1 MFTNANYSHYHKHTF
16 AAPPRPPNLCKGD
29 KVANLTVGVR
39 RTVAGAAANA
49 FFCQRTHPRTHL
61 RRTRAWALAL
71 GSTVCPPPCALARA
85 AIAGNSTMSSHA
97 SNATA
102 SSASHTAQ
110 VPSLALTSLGA
121 MAAGMG
127 LSLLS
132 AGAIAQSAPSA
143 QRVESTATA
152 PATRQEEALPTV
164 TITDKANRPD
174 AKTTY
179 QATTTTIG
187 KGKQA
192 LRDIPQS
199 ITVVTE
205 KLITDRNLD
214 TMKDVLR
221 QTAGITFQ
229 AAEGGEEDIRLRGF
243 SLQTTGDIFL
253 DGVRDP
259 AIYDRDT
266 FNLDRLEL
274 LRGSASMLFGRGST
288 GGAVNQVSKAPYLG
302 SSSELNVTAGN
313 HEYKRVTGDFNIQTA
328 EDAALRITG
337 MRTEANNNGAG
348 SSIDKYGVA
357 ASYRWGIGKKVEHQ
371 VSVFHITNDN
381 GINYSLPW
389 IKPRSTDTQGAQ
401 RINSSLDPANYYGMA
416 SDYNRTEGT
425 AFTYMNTVK
434 LGGGS
439 ELKTVVRKGD
449 FKRDLRASTIRL
461 ASATAG
467 LNNFSDATAFSRGT
481 QVKNQNMD
489 LIQAQT
495 DYSGKHQLL
504 GMKHEIT
511 TGIDFSRE
519 NRTVMTAPNAANG
532 GSTIN
537 KPNTTAGN
545 PNDGAWVDEAS
556 RILRRGNQF
565 SAKGV
570 GTYVQDLVHIA
581 PMWKVLGGLR
591 YDYFNGDYTT
601 FNANAANQP
610 SANYKQSIN
619 KISKRAG
626 VLFQPNALDSF
637 HFSYGTSFNTS
648 GDTYSYNA
656 NSANTAP
663 ESSENIELGAKL
675 DSEDGRVTTRL
686 ALFRATKLNERN
698 TDPNNA
704 ATRLL
709 LSGKRHAAGF
719 DMDVIGQI
727 TDKWDIYASYT
738 WIPQARVDEAA
749 STVTSGGS
757 RKGDRPG
764 LTPRHSGTVWNT
776 YKFMPQWRAGVGV
789 NFRSKQAPADINN
802 PANGIYNAPGFATL
816 DLMAEYAFNKVY
828 TVKANVTNVANKVY
842 ADQVY
847 SGFYVPGAGRLVQVT
862 LSTKF

>member
-1 MFTNANYSHYHKHTF
+1 MAQTA
-16 AAPPRPPNLCKGD
+16 AAP
-29 KVANLTVGVR
+29 T
-39 RTVAGAAANA
+39 AADDA
-49 FFCQRTHPRTHL
+49 
-61 RRTRAWALAL
+61 
-71 GSTVCPPPCALARA
+71 
-85 AIAGNSTMSSHA
+85 
-97 SNATA
+97 
-102 SSASHTAQ
+102 
-110 VPSLALTSLGA
+110 
-121 MAAGMG
+121 
-127 LSLLS
+127 
-132 AGAIAQSAPSA
+132 
-143 QRVESTATA
+143 
-152 PATRQEEALPTV
+152 ALPVV
-164 TITDKANRPD
+164 TITGKADRPD

-205 KLITDRNLD
+205 KLMTDRNLD

-288 GGAVNQVSKAPYLG
+288 GGAANQVSKAPYLG
-302 SSSELNVTAGN
+302 SASEVNVTAGN

-328 EDAALRITG
+328 DDAALRITG

-371 VSVFHITNDN
+371 VNLLYVNNDN
-381 GINYSLPW
+381 GINYGLPW
-389 IKPRSTDTQGAQ
+389 IRPNSTDTQAA
-401 RINSSLDPANYYGMA
+401 RTVNTRLDPANYYGMS
-416 SDYNRTEGT
+416 SDYNRTEGSV
-425 AFTYMNTVK
+425 FTYMNTLR
-434 LGGGS
+434 LGGGA

-449 FKRDLRASTIRL
+449 FQRDLRASTIGL
-461 ASATAG
+461 ASATTSLA
-467 LNNFSDATAFSRGT
+467 NFSGATAFTRGS
-481 QVKNQNMD
+481 QVKIQNMD
-489 LIQAQT
+489 LLQFQT

-504 GMKHEIT
+504 GLKHEIT

-519 NRTVMTAPNAANG
+519 NRDVTAAPNGNNG
-532 GSTIN
+532 GITLS
-537 KPNTTAGN
+537 KPTTTAGN
-545 PNDGAWVDEAS
+545 PSDGAWVDETT

-591 YDYFNGDYTT
+591 YDYFNGDYTV
-601 FNANAANQP
+601 FNTANAANLP

-619 KISKRAG
+619 KLSKRAG
-626 VLFQPNALDSF
+626 VLFQPNALDSY
-637 HFSYGTSFNTS
+637 HLSYGTSFNTS

-656 NSANTAP
+656 LSASTPP

-675 DSEDGRVTTRL
+675 DSEDGRVTTRV
-686 ALFRATKLNERN
+686 AIFRATKLNERN
-698 TDPNNA
+698 TDPDTA

-709 LSGKRHAAGF
+709 LSGKRHAAGL
-719 DMDVIGQI
+719 DMDVTGQL
-727 TDKWDIYASYT
+727 TDQWDVYASYT
-738 WIPQARVDEAA
+738 WIPEARVDEAA
-749 STVTSGGS
+749 PTVTGGGS

-776 YKFMPQWRAGVGV
+776 YKFTPQWRAGVGL
-789 NFRSKQAPADINN
+789 NFRSKQAPADITN

-816 DLMAEYAFNKVY
+816 DLMAEYAFNRVY
-828 TVKANVTNVANKVY
+828 AVKANVTNVANKVY

-847 SGFYVPGAGRLVQVT
+847 RGFYVPGAGRLIQVT
-862 LSTKF
+862 LSAKF

>member
-1 MFTNANYSHYHKHTF
+1 MSH
-16 AAPPRPPNLCKGD
+16 
-29 KVANLTVGVR
+29 
-39 RTVAGAAANA
+39 
-49 FFCQRTHPRTHL
+49 
-61 RRTRAWALAL
+61 
-71 GSTVCPPPCALARA
+71 
-85 AIAGNSTMSSHA
+85 HA
-97 SNATA
+97 SNAPA
-102 SSASHTAQ
+102 SSAS
-110 VPSLALTSLGA
+110 PSPLNVLPSLGA

-132 AGAIAQSAPSA
+132 AGAIAQSVQNAPSTPA
-143 QRVESTATA
+143 AAATK
-152 PATRQEEALPTV
+152 QEEALPTV
-164 TITDKANRPD
+164 TVTDKADKPE

-302 SSSELNVTAGN
+302 SSSEINVTAGN
-313 HEYKRVTGDFNIQTA
+313 HDYKRVTGDFNIQTA

-371 VSVFHITNDN
+371 VSVFHIDNDN
-381 GINYSLPW
+381 GINYGLPW
-389 IKPRSTDTQGAQ
+389 IKPRSTDSQGAQ

-416 SDYNRTEGT
+416 SDYNRTQGDV
-425 AFTYMNTVK
+425 FTYMNTVK

-449 FKRDLRASTIRL
+449 FQRDLRASTIRL

-467 LNNFSDATAFSRGT
+467 LNNFSDATAFTRGT
-481 QVKNQNMD
+481 QFKNQNMD

-519 NRTVMTAPNAANG
+519 NRVVLAN
-532 GSTIN
+532 GSTIA
-537 KPNTTAGN
+537 KPNTTAGT
-545 PNDGAWVDEAS
+545 PNDGATIDEAS

-570 GTYVQDLVHIA
+570 GTYLQDLVHIA

-601 FNANAANQP
+601 FNNNTANLP

-626 VLFQPNALDSF
+626 VLFQPNALDSY

-663 ESSENIELGAKL
+663 ESSENIEFGAKL

-698 TDPNNA
+698 TDPDNA

-709 LSGKRHAAGF
+709 LSGKRHATGF
-719 DMDVIGQI
+719 DMDVTGQI
-727 TDKWDIYASYT
+727 TDAWDIYASYT
-738 WIPQARVDEAA
+738 WIPEARVDEAA
-749 STVTSGGS
+749 STSTAGGS

-776 YKFMPQWRAGVGV
+776 YKFLPQWRAGVGV

-816 DLMAEYAFNKVY
+816 DLMAEYALSKVY

-847 SGFYVPGAGRLVQVT
+847 RGFYVPGAGRLVQVT
-862 LSTKF
+862 LSAKF

>member
-1 MFTNANYSHYHKHTF
+1 
-16 AAPPRPPNLCKGD
+16 
-29 KVANLTVGVR
+29 
-39 RTVAGAAANA
+39 
-49 FFCQRTHPRTHL
+49 
-61 RRTRAWALAL
+61 
-71 GSTVCPPPCALARA
+71 
-85 AIAGNSTMSSHA
+85 MSQHA
-97 SNATA
+97 SNAPA
-102 SSASHTAQ
+102 SSFSPA
-110 VPSLALTSLGA
+110 PSIALPSLGA

-132 AGAIAQSAPSA
+132 ASAIAQSATPPSP
-143 QRVESTATA
+143 ED
-152 PATRQEEALPTV
+152 ALPTV

-302 SSSELNVTAGN
+302 SASELNVTAGN

-328 EDAALRITG
+328 DDAALRITG
-337 MRTEANNNGAG
+337 MRTQANNNGAG

-371 VSVFHITNDN
+371 VSVFHIDNDN
-381 GINYSLPW
+381 GINYGLPW
-389 IKPRSTDTQGAQ
+389 VRPKSTDTQGA
-401 RINSSLDPANYYGMA
+401 RTINSRLDPANYYGMA
-416 SDYNRTEGT
+416 SDYNRTQGDV
-425 AFTYMNTVK
+425 FTYMNTIK

-449 FKRDLRASTIRL
+449 FQRDLRASTIGPNTIVL
-461 ASATAG
+461 S
-467 LNNFSDATAFSRGT
+467 NFSDATAFTRGT
-481 QVKNQNMD
+481 QFKNQNMD

-519 NRTVMTAPNAANG
+519 NRVVLANG
-532 GSTIN
+532 SSIA

-545 PNDGAWVDEAS
+545 PNDGATIDEAS

-601 FNANAANQP
+601 FANNDANLQ

-619 KISKRAG
+619 KLSKRAG
-626 VLFQPNALDSF
+626 VLFQPNALDSY
-637 HFSYGTSFNTS
+637 HLSYGTSFNTS
-648 GDTYSYNA
+648 GDTYSYNTS
-656 NSANTAP
+656 SAKTPP

-698 TDPNNA
+698 TDPDS
-704 ATRLL
+704 ATARML

-719 DMDVIGQI
+719 DMDITGQI
-727 TDKWDIYASYT
+727 TDNWDIYASYT
-738 WIPQARVDEAA
+738 WIPEARVDEAA
-749 STVTSGGS
+749 PTATAGGS

-776 YKFMPQWRAGVGV
+776 YKFLPQWRAGVGV
-789 NFRSKQAPADINN
+789 NFRSKQAPADIRT

-816 DLMAEYAFNKVY
+816 DMMAEYALSKVY

-847 SGFYVPGAGRLVQVT
+847 QGFYVPGAGRLVQVT
-862 LSTKF
+862 LSAKF

>member
-1 MFTNANYSHYHKHTF
+1 MQQH
-16 AAPPRPPNLCKGD
+16 APKDTLPE
-29 KVANLTVGVR
+29 ASQ
-39 RTVAGAAANA
+39 A
-49 FFCQRTHPRTHL
+49 HPASL
-61 RRTRAWALAL
+61 RSSLAP
-71 GSTVCPPPCALARA
+71 SF
-85 AIAGNSTMSSHA
+85 
-97 SNATA
+97 
-102 SSASHTAQ
+102 
-110 VPSLALTSLGA
+110 VPSLGAL
-121 MAAGMG
+121 AAGVG
-127 LSLLS
+127 LSLLGT
-132 AGAIAQSAPSA
+132 AALAQ
-143 QRVESTATA
+143 TA
-152 PATRQEEALPTV
+152 PDAPAEVTLPAVTV
-164 TITDKANRPD
+164 KETNHKPE

-266 FNLDRLEL
+266 FNMDRLEL

-302 SSSELNVTAGN
+302 SASEINVTAGN
-313 HEYKRVTGDFNIQTA
+313 HDHKRVTGDFNIQTA

-337 MRTEANNNGAG
+337 MRTQANNNGAG

-371 VSVFHITNDN
+371 VSVFHIDNDN
-381 GINYSLPW
+381 GINYGLPW
-389 IKPRSTDTQGAQ
+389 VRPKSTDTQGA
-401 RINSSLDPANYYGMA
+401 RTINSRLDPANYYGMA
-416 SDYNRTEGT
+416 SDYNRTQGDV
-425 AFTYMNTVK
+425 FTYMNTVK

-449 FKRDLRASTIRL
+449 FQRDLRASTIGPNTIAL
-461 ASATAG
+461 S
-467 LNNFSDATAFSRGT
+467 NFSGATAFTRGT
-481 QVKNQNMD
+481 QIKNQNMD

-519 NRTVMTAPNAANG
+519 NRVVMVAPSAANG
-532 GSTIN
+532 GTVLN
-537 KPNTTAGN
+537 KTNTTAGN
-545 PNDGAWVDEAS
+545 PSDGASVDEAT
-556 RILRRGNQF
+556 RLLRRGNQF

-570 GTYVQDLVHIA
+570 GTYVQDLVNIA

-601 FNANAANQP
+601 FNTNAANLP

-626 VLFQPNALDSF
+626 VLFQPNALDSY

-648 GDTYSYNA
+648 GDTYSYNTA
-656 NSANTAP
+656 SAKTPP

-686 ALFRATKLNERN
+686 ALFRATKLHERN
-698 TDPNNA
+698 TDPDSANA
-704 ATRLL
+704 RML

-719 DMDVIGQI
+719 DMDITGQI
-727 TDKWDIYASYT
+727 TDAWDIYASYT
-738 WIPQARVDEAA
+738 WIPEARVDEAA
-749 STVTSGGS
+749 STSTSGGS

-776 YKFMPQWRAGVGV
+776 YKFLPQWRAGVGV
-789 NFRSKQAPADINN
+789 NFRSKQAPADIRT
-802 PANGIYNAPGFATL
+802 PAAGIYNAPGFATM
-816 DLMAEYAFNKVY
+816 DLMAEYALSKVY

-847 SGFYVPGAGRLVQVT
+847 QGFYVPGAGRLVQVT
-862 LSTKF
+862 LSAKF

>member
-1 MFTNANYSHYHKHTF
+1 MRIILINIAMRLSH
-16 AAPPRPPNLCKGD
+16 ASPPNLHRAIGPPSQPQGD
-29 KVANLTVGVR
+29 NVASLTVGVT
-39 RTVAGAAANA
+39 RTAAEAAANV
-49 FFCQRTHPRTHL
+49 FFEHPQRTPPCRIRPASSFANTMHATL
-61 RRTRAWALAL
+61 RHDDAKQRSSTRAPTPF
-71 GSTVCPPPCALARA
+71 GVS
-85 AIAGNSTMSSHA
+85 
-97 SNATA
+97 
-102 SSASHTAQ
+102 
-110 VPSLALTSLGA
+110 TSLGA

-132 AGAIAQSAPSA
+132 AGAIAQSVQSAPGS
-143 QRVESTATA
+143 A
-152 PATRQEEALPTV
+152 PATAASPEAALPTV
-164 TITDKANRPD
+164 TITDKADRPD
-174 AKTTY
+174 AKTSY

-199 ITVVTE
+199 VTVVTE

-229 AAEGGEEDIRLRGF
+229 AAEGSEEDIRLRGF

-266 FNLDRLEL
+266 FNMDRLEL

-302 SSSELNVTAGN
+302 SASEINVTAGN
-313 HEYKRVTGDFNIQTA
+313 HDYKRLTGDFNIQTA
-328 EDAALRITG
+328 DDAALRITG
-337 MRTEANNNGAG
+337 MRTQANNNGAG

-357 ASYRWGIGKKVEHQ
+357 ASYRWGIGKPVEHQ
-371 VSVFHITNDN
+371 VSVFHIDNDN
-381 GINYSLPW
+381 GINYGLPW
-389 IKPRSTDTQGAQ
+389 IKPRSTDPQSAQ
-401 RINSSLDPANYYGMA
+401 TINSRLDPANYYGMA
-416 SDYNRTEGT
+416 SDYNRTQGDV
-425 AFTYMNTVK
+425 FTYMNTVK

-449 FKRDLRASTIRL
+449 FQRDLRASTLRL
-461 ASATAG
+461 ASGTSS
-467 LNNFSDATAFSRGT
+467 LSNFSGATAFTRGS
-481 QVKNQNMD
+481 QVKIQNMD
-489 LIQAQT
+489 LLQLQT
-495 DYSGKHQLL
+495 DYSGKHQIL

-519 NRTVMTAPNAANG
+519 NRVVTSAPNGDNG
-532 GSTIN
+532 GITLN

-545 PNDGAWVDEAS
+545 PSDGAWVDETT
-556 RILRRGNQF
+556 RILRKGNQF

-570 GTYVQDLVHIA
+570 GTYLQDLVHIA

-601 FNANAANQP
+601 FNTANAANLQT
-610 SANYKQSIN
+610 ANYKQSIN

-626 VLFQPNALDSF
+626 VLFQPNALDSY
-637 HFSYGTSFNTS
+637 HLSYGTSFNTS

-656 NSANTAP
+656 LSANTSP
-663 ESSENIELGAKL
+663 ESSENIEIGAKL

-686 ALFRATKLNERN
+686 AIFRATKLNERN
-698 TDPNNA
+698 TDPDNA

-709 LSGKRHAAGF
+709 LSGKRHATGF
-719 DMDVIGQI
+719 DMDITGQI
-727 TDKWDIYASYT
+727 TDAWDIYASYT
-738 WIPQARVDEAA
+738 WIPEARVDEAA
-749 STVTSGGS
+749 PPAAANQGTALAGN

-776 YKFMPQWRAGVGV
+776 YKFLPQWRAGVGV
-789 NFRSKQAPADINN
+789 NFRSKQAPADIRD
-802 PANGIYNAPGFATL
+802 ASLGVYNAPGFATV
-816 DLMAEYAFNKVY
+816 DLMAEYALNQVY

-847 SGFYVPGAGRLVQVT
+847 RGFYVPGAGRLVQVT
-862 LSTKF
+862 LSAKF

>member
-1 MFTNANYSHYHKHTF
+1 MHHHSPKDTLSATTQ
-16 AAPPRPPNLCKGD
+16 A
-29 KVANLTVGVR
+29 
-39 RTVAGAAANA
+39 
-49 FFCQRTHPRTHL
+49 
-61 RRTRAWALAL
+61 
-71 GSTVCPPPCALARA
+71 
-85 AIAGNSTMSSHA
+85 HA
-97 SNATA
+97 SPTA
-102 SSASHTAQ
+102 
-110 VPSLALTSLGA
+110 PSLGA
-121 MAAGMG
+121 LAAGVG
-127 LSLLS
+127 LSLL
-132 AGAIAQSAPSA
+132 GATAMAQTAPSA
-143 QRVESTATA
+143 SAEATL
-152 PATRQEEALPTV
+152 PAVTV
-164 TITDKANRPD
+164 TETSNKPE

-205 KLITDRNLD
+205 KLMADRNLD

-243 SLQTTGDIFL
+243 SLQTTGDIFM

-302 SSSELNVTAGN
+302 SASEVNVTAGN
-313 HEYKRVTGDFNIQTA
+313 HDYKRVTGDFNIQTA
-328 EDAALRITG
+328 DDAALRITG
-337 MRTEANNNGAG
+337 MRTQANNNGAG
-348 SSIDKYGVA
+348 SSIDKHGVA

-371 VSVFHITNDN
+371 VSVFHIDNDN
-381 GINYSLPW
+381 GINYGLPW
-389 IKPRSTDTQGAQ
+389 IKPRSTDSQGAQ
-401 RINSSLDPANYYGMA
+401 RINSNLDPANYYGMA
-416 SDYNRTEGT
+416 SDYNRTQGDV
-425 AFTYMNTVK
+425 FTYMNTVK

-449 FKRDLRASTIRL
+449 FQRDLRASTIRL
-461 ASATAG
+461 ASATSG
-467 LNNFSDATAFSRGT
+467 LSNFSGATAFTRGS
-481 QVKNQNMD
+481 QVKIQNMD
-489 LIQAQT
+489 LLQLQT
-495 DYSGKHQLL
+495 DYSGKHQIL

-519 NRTVMTAPNAANG
+519 NRVVLAN
-532 GSTIN
+532 GSTIA

-545 PNDGAWVDEAS
+545 PNDGATIDEAS

-601 FNANAANQP
+601 FNNNTANLQ

-619 KISKRAG
+619 KLSKRAG
-626 VLFQPNALDSF
+626 VLFQPSALDSY
-637 HFSYGTSFNTS
+637 HLSYGTSFNTS

-656 NSANTAP
+656 LSANTPP

-698 TDPNNA
+698 TDPDNA

-709 LSGKRHAAGF
+709 LSGKRHATGF
-719 DMDVIGQI
+719 DMDVTGQI
-727 TDKWDIYASYT
+727 TEAWDIYASYT
-738 WIPQARVDEAA
+738 WIPEARVDEAA
-749 STVTSGGS
+749 PTVTGGGS

-789 NFRSKQAPADINN
+789 NFRSKQAPADITA

-816 DLMAEYAFNKVY
+816 DLMAEYALNKVY

-847 SGFYVPGAGRLVQVT
+847 RGFYVPGAGRLVQVT
-862 LSTKF
+862 LSAKF

>member
-1 MFTNANYSHYHKHTF
+1 MSRPASRQKQQIVRP
-16 AAPPRPPNLCKGD
+16 APMP
-29 KVANLTVGVR
+29 
-39 RTVAGAAANA
+39 
-49 FFCQRTHPRTHL
+49 
-61 RRTRAWALAL
+61 
-71 GSTVCPPPCALARA
+71 
-85 AIAGNSTMSSHA
+85 
-97 SNATA
+97 
-102 SSASHTAQ
+102 
-110 VPSLALTSLGA
+110 LGA
-121 MAAGMG
+121 LAAGMG

-132 AGAIAQSAPSA
+132 SVSMAQSQESPA
-143 QRVESTATA
+143 QESTL
-152 PATRQEEALPTV
+152 PAVTV
-164 TITDKANRPD
+164 TDKASQKPE
-174 AKTTY
+174 AKSTY

-205 KLITDRNLD
+205 KLIADRNLD

-288 GGAVNQVSKAPYLG
+288 GGAVNQVSKAPFL
-302 SSSELNVTAGN
+302 ETAHEVNVTVGN
-313 HEYKRVTGDFNIQTA
+313 HDYKRLTGDFNIQTG
-328 EDAALRITG
+328 EDAALRINA

-348 SSIDKYGVA
+348 SSIDKYGLA

-371 VSVFHITNDN
+371 VSVLHINNDN
-381 GINYSLPW
+381 GINYGLPW
-389 IKPRSTDTQGAQ
+389 IKPKSTDGQGA
-401 RINSSLDPANYYGMA
+401 RTVNSHLDPANYYGMS
-416 SDYNRTEGT
+416 SDYNRTEGDVY
-425 AFTYMNTVK
+425 TYMNTLK

-439 ELKTVVRKGD
+439 ELKTVIRKGD
-449 FKRDLRASTIRL
+449 FKRDLRASTI
-461 ASATAG
+461 SFPTGSTAD
-467 LNNFSDATAFSRGT
+467 LSNFSGATVFSRGS
-481 QVKNQNMD
+481 QIKIQNMD
-489 LIQAQT
+489 LLQAQT
-495 DYSGKHQLL
+495 DYTGKHQLL

-511 TGIDFSRE
+511 SGIDFSRE
-519 NRTVMTAPNAANG
+519 NRDVTQAPNGTNG
-532 GSTIN
+532 GITLN
-537 KPNTTAGN
+537 KPSTTAGN
-545 PNDGAWVDEAS
+545 PNDGASVDES
-556 RILRRGNQF
+556 TRILRRAQRF

-570 GTYVQDLVHIA
+570 GTYLQDLVQIA

-601 FNANAANQP
+601 FNTANAANQP
-610 SANYKQSIN
+610 TANYKQSIN

-626 VLFQPNALDSF
+626 VLFQPNALDSY

-648 GDTYSYNA
+648 GDTYSYN
-656 NSANTAP
+656 SASASTPP
-663 ESSENIELGAKL
+663 ESSENIEFGAKL

-686 ALFRATKLNERN
+686 AIFRATKLNERN
-698 TDPNNA
+698 TDPDNA
-704 ATRLL
+704 TARML
-709 LSGKRHAAGF
+709 LSGKRHATGF
-719 DMDVIGQI
+719 DMDITGQI

-738 WIPQARVDEAA
+738 WIPEARVDEAA
-749 STVTSGGS
+749 PPAAANQGTALAGN

-776 YKFMPQWRAGVGV
+776 YKFLPQWRGGVGV
-789 NFRSKQAPADINN
+789 NFRSKQAPADISNA
-802 PANGIYNAPGFATL
+802 ANGVYNAPGFATL
-816 DLMAEYAFNKVY
+816 DLMAEYAVNNAY

-847 SGFYVPGAGRLVQVT
+847 RGFYVPGAGRLVQVT
-862 LSTKF
+862 LTAKF

>member
-1 MFTNANYSHYHKHTF
+1 M
-16 AAPPRPPNLCKGD
+16 P
-29 KVANLTVGVR
+29 
-39 RTVAGAAANA
+39 
-49 FFCQRTHPRTHL
+49 Q
-61 RRTRAWALAL
+61 
-71 GSTVCPPPCALARA
+71 
-85 AIAGNSTMSSHA
+85 HA
-97 SNATA
+97 SNAPA
-102 SSASHTAQ
+102 SSAA
-110 VPSLALTSLGA
+110 PSALNVLPSLGA

-132 AGAIAQSAPSA
+132 AGAIAQSVQNAP
-143 QRVESTATA
+143 TA
-152 PATRQEEALPTV
+152 PAAKQEEALPTV
-164 TITDKANRPD
+164 TVTDKANRPD

-179 QATTTTIG
+179 QATTTTIS

-266 FNLDRLEL
+266 FNMDRLEL

-302 SSSELNVTAGN
+302 SSSEVNVTAGN
-313 HEYKRVTGDFNIQTA
+313 HEYKRVTGDFNIETA
-328 EDAALRITG
+328 DDAALRITG
-337 MRTEANNNGAG
+337 MRTQANNNGAG

-371 VSVFHITNDN
+371 VSVFHIDNDN
-381 GINYSLPW
+381 GINYGLPW
-389 IKPRSTDTQGAQ
+389 VRPNSTDTQGA
-401 RINSSLDPANYYGMA
+401 RTINSRLDPANYYGMA
-416 SDYNRTEGT
+416 SDYNRTQGDV
-425 AFTYMNTVK
+425 FTYMNTVK

-449 FKRDLRASTIRL
+449 FQRDLRASTIGPNTIAL
-461 ASATAG
+461 S
-467 LNNFSDATAFSRGT
+467 NFSGATAFTRGT
-481 QVKNQNMD
+481 QFKNQNMD

-504 GMKHEIT
+504 GMKHEVT

-519 NRTVMTAPNAANG
+519 NRVVLAN
-532 GSTIN
+532 GSTIA
-537 KPNTTAGN
+537 KRNTTAGN
-545 PNDGAWVDEAS
+545 PNDGATIDEAS

-570 GTYVQDLVHIA
+570 GTYVQDLVNIA

-601 FNANAANQP
+601 FNNNAANLQ
-610 SANYKQSIN
+610 SGNYKQSVN
-619 KISKRAG
+619 KLSKRAG
-626 VLFQPNALDSF
+626 VLFQPNALDSY
-637 HFSYGTSFNTS
+637 HLSYGTSFNTS
-648 GDTYSYNA
+648 GDTYSYAMPGVTNP
-656 NSANTAP
+656 SLIANTPP

-686 ALFRATKLNERN
+686 AIFRATKLHERN
-698 TDPNNA
+698 TDPDSA
-704 ATRLL
+704 ATQLL

-719 DMDVIGQI
+719 DMDITGQI
-727 TDKWDIYASYT
+727 TDDWDIYASYT
-738 WIPQARVDEAA
+738 WIPEARVDEAA
-749 STVTSGGS
+749 STVTGGGS

-776 YKFMPQWRAGVGV
+776 YKFLPQWRAGVGL
-789 NFRSKQAPADINN
+789 NFRSKQAPADITT

-816 DLMAEYAFNKVY
+816 DLMAEYALNKVY

-847 SGFYVPGAGRLVQVT
+847 RGFYVPGAGRLVQVT
-862 LSTKF
+862 LSAKF

>member
-1 MFTNANYSHYHKHTF
+1 
-16 AAPPRPPNLCKGD
+16 
-29 KVANLTVGVR
+29 
-39 RTVAGAAANA
+39 
-49 FFCQRTHPRTHL
+49 
-61 RRTRAWALAL
+61 
-71 GSTVCPPPCALARA
+71 
-85 AIAGNSTMSSHA
+85 MSQHA
-97 SNATA
+97 SNASA

-110 VPSLALTSLGA
+110 PSSLVLPSLGA

-132 AGAIAQSAPSA
+132 ASAIAQSVQSAPA
-143 QRVESTATA
+143 ATATK
-152 PATRQEEALPTV
+152 QEEALPTV
-164 TITDKANRPD
+164 TITDKTSRPD

-214 TMKDVLR
+214 TVKDVLR

-302 SSSELNVTAGN
+302 SASEINVTAGN
-313 HEYKRVTGDFNIQTA
+313 HDYKRVTGDFNIQTA
-328 EDAALRITG
+328 DDAALRITG
-337 MRTEANNNGAG
+337 MRTQANNNGAG

-371 VSVFHITNDN
+371 VSVFHIDNDN
-381 GINYSLPW
+381 GINYGLPW
-389 IKPRSTDTQGAQ
+389 IKPRSTDSQGTQ
-401 RINSSLDPANYYGMA
+401 RINSGLDPANYYGMA
-416 SDYNRTEGT
+416 SDYNRTQGDV
-425 AFTYMNTVK
+425 FTYTNTVK

-449 FKRDLRASTIRL
+449 FQRDLRASTIRL

-467 LNNFSDATAFSRGT
+467 LNNFSDATAFTRNT
-481 QVKNQNMD
+481 QFKNQNMD

-519 NRTVMTAPNAANG
+519 NRVVLANG
-532 GSTIN
+532 SSIA
-537 KPNTTAGN
+537 KPNTTAGT
-545 PNDGAWVDEAS
+545 PNDGATIDEAS

-601 FNANAANQP
+601 FNNNAANQQ

-663 ESSENIELGAKL
+663 ESSENIEFGAKL

-686 ALFRATKLNERN
+686 AIFRATKLNERN
-698 TDPNNA
+698 TDPDNA

-719 DMDVIGQI
+719 DMDITGQI
-727 TDKWDIYASYT
+727 TDNWDIYASYT
-738 WIPQARVDEAA
+738 WIPEARVDEAA
-749 STVTSGGS
+749 STSTAGGS

-776 YKFMPQWRAGVGV
+776 YKFLPQWRAGVGV
-789 NFRSKQAPADINN
+789 NFRSKQAPADINS

-816 DLMAEYAFNKVY
+816 DLMAEYALNKVY
-828 TVKANVTNVANKVY
+828 SVKANVTNVGNKVY

-847 SGFYVPGAGRLVQVT
+847 RGFYVPGAGRLVQVT
-862 LSTKF
+862 LSAKF

>member
-1 MFTNANYSHYHKHTF
+1 MHATIRHTDHI
-16 AAPPRPPNLCKGD
+16 ARQP
-29 KVANLTVGVR
+29 
-39 RTVAGAAANA
+39 
-49 FFCQRTHPRTHL
+49 
-61 RRTRAWALAL
+61 
-71 GSTVCPPPCALARA
+71 ARA
-85 AIAGNSTMSSHA
+85 Q
-97 SNATA
+97 TA
-102 SSASHTAQ
+102 SSQT
-110 VPSLALTSLGA
+110 TSLGA
-121 MAAGMG
+121 LAAGVG

-132 AGAIAQSAPSA
+132 AAPLAQTTASPAAAEATLPAI
-143 QRVESTATA
+143 
-152 PATRQEEALPTV
+152 TV
-164 TITDKANRPD
+164 TDKAEKPE

-266 FNLDRLEL
+266 FNMDRLEL

-302 SSSELNVTAGN
+302 SASEVNVTAGN
-313 HEYKRVTGDFNIQTA
+313 HDYKRVTGDFNIQTA

-348 SSIDKYGVA
+348 SSIDKYGLA
-357 ASYRWGIGKKVEHQ
+357 ASYRWGIGRQVEHQ
-371 VSVFHITNDN
+371 VSVFHIDNDN
-381 GINYSLPW
+381 GINYGLPW
-389 IKPRSTDTQGAQ
+389 IKPRSTDSQGAQ

-416 SDYNRTEGT
+416 SDYNRTQGDV
-425 AFTYMNTVK
+425 FTYMNTVK

-449 FKRDLRASTIRL
+449 FQRDLRASTIRL

-467 LNNFSDATAFSRGT
+467 LNNFSDATAFTRGT
-481 QVKNQNMD
+481 QFKNQNMD

-519 NRTVMTAPNAANG
+519 NRVVLAN
-532 GSTIN
+532 GSTIA
-537 KPNTTAGN
+537 KPNTTAGT
-545 PNDGAWVDEAS
+545 PNDGATIDEAS

-570 GTYVQDLVHIA
+570 GTYLQDLVHIA

-601 FNANAANQP
+601 FNNNTANLP

-626 VLFQPNALDSF
+626 VLFQPNALDSY

-663 ESSENIELGAKL
+663 ESSENIEFGAKL

-698 TDPNNA
+698 TDPDNA

-709 LSGKRHAAGF
+709 LSGKRHATGF
-719 DMDVIGQI
+719 DMDVTGQI
-727 TDKWDIYASYT
+727 TDAWDIYASYT
-738 WIPQARVDEAA
+738 WIPEARVDEAA
-749 STVTSGGS
+749 STATAGGA

-776 YKFMPQWRAGVGV
+776 YKFLPQWRAGVGL
-789 NFRSKQAPADINN
+789 NFRSKQAPADINT

-816 DLMAEYAFNKVY
+816 DLMAEYALSKVY

-847 SGFYVPGAGRLVQVT
+847 RGFYVPGAGRLVQVT
-862 LSTKF
+862 LSAKF

>member
-1 MFTNANYSHYHKHTF
+1 
-16 AAPPRPPNLCKGD
+16 
-29 KVANLTVGVR
+29 
-39 RTVAGAAANA
+39 
-49 FFCQRTHPRTHL
+49 
-61 RRTRAWALAL
+61 
-71 GSTVCPPPCALARA
+71 
-85 AIAGNSTMSSHA
+85 
-97 SNATA
+97 
-102 SSASHTAQ
+102 
-110 VPSLALTSLGA
+110 

-127 LSLLS
+127 RSLLS
-132 AGAIAQSAPSA
+132 ASALAQGVQSATPA
-143 QRVESTATA
+143 AT
-152 PATRQEEALPTV
+152 PARQEEALPTV
-164 TITDKANRPD
+164 TVTDKADRPD

-205 KLITDRNLD
+205 RLITDRNLD

-302 SSSELNVTAGN
+302 SASELNVTAGN

-328 EDAALRITG
+328 DDAALRITG

-348 SSIDKYGVA
+348 SSIDKSGVG

-371 VSVFHITNDN
+371 VSVFHINNNN
-381 GINYSLPW
+381 GINFGLPW
-389 IKPRSTDTQGAQ
+389 VKPRSTDGQGSQ
-401 RINSSLDPANYYGMA
+401 RIISGLDPANYYGMA

-425 AFTYMNTVK
+425 AFTYVNTLK

-439 ELKTVVRKGD
+439 ELRTVVRKGD
-449 FKRDLRASTIRL
+449 FQRDLRASTIRFTSGTSSL
-461 ASATAG
+461 S
-467 LNNFSDATAFSRGT
+467 NFSDATAFARGT
-481 QVKNQNMD
+481 QIKNQNMD

-519 NRTVMTAPNAANG
+519 NRLVMAAPSAANG
-532 GSTIN
+532 GTVLN

-545 PNDGAWVDEAS
+545 PDDGASVDEAS
-556 RILRRGNQF
+556 RLLRRGNQF
-565 SAKGV
+565 SAKGA
-570 GTYVQDLVHIA
+570 GAYVQDLVHIA

-601 FNANAANQP
+601 FNTNAANQP
-610 SANYKQSIN
+610 SANHKQSIS
-619 KISKRAG
+619 KLSKRAG

-637 HFSYGTSFNTS
+637 HLSYGTSFNTS
-648 GDTYSYNA
+648 GDSYSYNA

-698 TDPNNA
+698 TDPDNA

-719 DMDVIGQI
+719 DMDITGQI
-727 TDKWDIYASYT
+727 TDRWDIYASYT
-738 WIPQARVDEAA
+738 WIPLARVDEAA
-749 STVTSGGS
+749 PTVTGGGS
-757 RKGDRPG
+757 REGDRPG

-776 YKFMPQWRAGVGV
+776 YKFLPQWRAGVGV
-789 NFRSKQAPADINN
+789 NFRSKQAPADITN
-802 PANGIYNAPGFATL
+802 PASGIYNAPGFATL
-816 DLMAEYAFNKVY
+816 DLMAEYALSKVY

-847 SGFYVPGAGRLVQVT
+847 RGFYIPGAGRLVQVT
-862 LSTKF
+862 LSARF

>member
-1 MFTNANYSHYHKHTF
+1 MHHH
-16 AAPPRPPNLCKGD
+16 APTDTLSPATP
-29 KVANLTVGVR
+29 
-39 RTVAGAAANA
+39 
-49 FFCQRTHPRTHL
+49 
-61 RRTRAWALAL
+61 
-71 GSTVCPPPCALARA
+71 ARA
-85 AIAGNSTMSSHA
+85 P
-97 SNATA
+97 SNAASTA
-102 SSASHTAQ
+102 
-110 VPSLALTSLGA
+110 PSLGA
-121 MAAGMG
+121 LAAGVG
-127 LSLLS
+127 LSLL
-132 AGAIAQSAPSA
+132 GATGMAQTVPSA
-143 QRVESTATA
+143 SIA
-152 PATRQEEALPTV
+152 PIAPTETTLPAVTV
-164 TITDKANRPD
+164 TETNQKPE
-174 AKTTY
+174 AKSTY

-288 GGAVNQVSKAPYLG
+288 GGAANQVSKAPYLG
-302 SSSELNVTAGN
+302 TSSEVNVTAGN
-313 HEYKRVTGDFNIQTA
+313 HDYKRVTGDFNIQTA
-328 EDAALRITG
+328 DDTALRITG
-337 MRTEANNNGAG
+337 MRTQANNNGAG

-357 ASYRWGIGKKVEHQ
+357 ATYRWGIGKKVEHQ
-371 VSVFHITNDN
+371 VSVFHIDNDN
-381 GINYSLPW
+381 GINYGLPW
-389 IKPRSTDTQGAQ
+389 VRPKSTDTQGA
-401 RINSSLDPANYYGMA
+401 RTINSRLDPANYYGMA
-416 SDYNRTEGT
+416 SDYNRTQGDV
-425 AFTYMNTVK
+425 FTYMNTVK

-449 FKRDLRASTIRL
+449 FQRDLRASTIGPNTIVL
-461 ASATAG
+461 S
-467 LNNFSDATAFSRGT
+467 NFSGATAFTRGT

-519 NRTVMTAPNAANG
+519 NRVVLANG
-532 GSTIN
+532 SSIAKT
-537 KPNTTAGN
+537 NTTAGN
-545 PNDGAWVDEAS
+545 PNDGATIDEAS

-570 GTYVQDLVHIA
+570 GTYLQDLVHIA

-601 FNANAANQP
+601 FANNDANLQ
-610 SANYKQSIN
+610 SGNYKQSIN
-619 KISKRAG
+619 KLSKRAG
-626 VLFQPNALDSF
+626 VLFQPNALDSY

-648 GDTYSYNA
+648 GDTYSYVVPGRSDLNLA
-656 NSANTAP
+656 ANTQP

-698 TDPNNA
+698 TDPDNA

-719 DMDVIGQI
+719 DMDITGQI
-727 TDKWDIYASYT
+727 TDNWDIYASYT
-738 WIPQARVDEAA
+738 WIPEARVDEAA
-749 STVTSGGS
+749 PPAAANQGTALAGN

-776 YKFMPQWRAGVGV
+776 YKFLPQWRAGVGV
-789 NFRSKQAPADINN
+789 NFRSKQAPADIRT
-802 PANGIYNAPGFATL
+802 PAAGIYNAPGFATM
-816 DLMAEYAFNKVY
+816 DLMAEYALSKVY

-847 SGFYVPGAGRLVQVT
+847 QGFYVPGAGRLVQVT
-862 LSTKF
+862 LSAKF

>member
-1 MFTNANYSHYHKHTF
+1 MSQHAFNAS
-16 AAPPRPPNLCKGD
+16 
-29 KVANLTVGVR
+29 
-39 RTVAGAAANA
+39 
-49 FFCQRTHPRTHL
+49 
-61 RRTRAWALAL
+61 
-71 GSTVCPPPCALARA
+71 
-85 AIAGNSTMSSHA
+85 
-97 SNATA
+97 A

-110 VPSLALTSLGA
+110 PSSLVLPSLGA

-132 AGAIAQSAPSA
+132 ASAIAQSVQSAP
-143 QRVESTATA
+143 TATA
-152 PATRQEEALPTV
+152 TQQEEALPTV
-164 TITDKANRPD
+164 TVTDKANRPD

-199 ITVVTE
+199 VTVVTE

-214 TMKDVLR
+214 TVKDVLR

-288 GGAVNQVSKAPYLG
+288 GGAANQVSKAPYLG
-302 SSSELNVTAGN
+302 SASEVNVTAGN
-313 HEYKRVTGDFNIQTA
+313 HDHKRVTGDFNIQTA
-328 EDAALRITG
+328 DDAALRITG
-337 MRTEANNNGAG
+337 MRTQANNNGAG

-371 VSVFHITNDN
+371 VSVFHIDNDN
-381 GINYSLPW
+381 GINYGLPW
-389 IKPRSTDTQGAQ
+389 VRPKSTDTQGA
-401 RINSSLDPANYYGMA
+401 RTINSRLDPANYYGMA
-416 SDYNRTEGT
+416 SDYNRTQGDV
-425 AFTYMNTVK
+425 FTYMNTVK

-449 FKRDLRASTIRL
+449 FQRDLRASTIGPNTIVL
-461 ASATAG
+461 S
-467 LNNFSDATAFSRGT
+467 NFSDATAFTRGT

-519 NRTVMTAPNAANG
+519 NRVVLANG
-532 GSTIN
+532 SSIAKT
-537 KPNTTAGN
+537 NTTAGN
-545 PNDGAWVDEAS
+545 PNDGATIDEAS

-570 GTYVQDLVHIA
+570 GTYLQDLVHIA

-601 FNANAANQP
+601 FANNDANLQ
-610 SANYKQSIN
+610 SGNYKQSIN
-619 KISKRAG
+619 KLSKRAG
-626 VLFQPNALDSF
+626 VLFQPNALDSY

-648 GDTYSYNA
+648 GDTYSYVVPGRSDLNLA
-656 NSANTAP
+656 ANTQP

-698 TDPNNA
+698 TDPDNA

-719 DMDVIGQI
+719 DMDITGQI
-727 TDKWDIYASYT
+727 TDNWDIYASYT
-738 WIPQARVDEAA
+738 WIPEARVDEAA
-749 STVTSGGS
+749 PPAVANQGTALAGN

-776 YKFMPQWRAGVGV
+776 YKFLPQWRAGVGV
-789 NFRSKQAPADINN
+789 NFRSKQAPADIGS

-816 DLMAEYAFNKVY
+816 DLMAEYALNKVY
-828 TVKANVTNVANKVY
+828 SVKANVTNVTNKVY

-847 SGFYVPGAGRLVQVT
+847 RGFYVPGAGRLVQVT
-862 LSTKF
+862 LSAKF